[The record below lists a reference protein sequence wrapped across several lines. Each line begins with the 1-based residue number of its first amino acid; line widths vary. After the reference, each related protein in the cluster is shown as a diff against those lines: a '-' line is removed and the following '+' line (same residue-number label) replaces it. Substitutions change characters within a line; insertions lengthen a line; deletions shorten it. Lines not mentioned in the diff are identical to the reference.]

1 MRERTDDDLTDLG
14 AEQLAPPRAPFEP
27 GFEPVSDTAPLAPA
41 GPADPSDY
49 IEENEERLSI
59 APQDVEPADHQDE
72 EADPSPQEWPEFDD
86 EPPAR
91 QVSHSSS
98 LRLAEIFV
106 INPAARRSTTN
117 ATFDQLDQ
125 LAKDIAEITQARE
138 TLLADRR
145 LARRQ
150 AALPASRPFRTAD
163 SVPIILGSVIGF
175 LMMTVIG
182 IAALFTNFAR

>member
-1 MRERTDDDLTDLG
+1 MREWTNDDLTDLA
-14 AEQLAPPRAPFEP
+14 AEQLAPQPTPFEP
-27 GFEPVSDTAPLAPA
+27 GFEPVSDAAPLAPI
-41 GPADPSDY
+41 GPADPSEY

-59 APQDVEPADHQDE
+59 APQTVEPADHREGEVD
-72 EADPSPQEWPEFDD
+72 ANPPAWPELDD

-91 QVSHSSS
+91 RTPRSSS
-98 LRLAEIFV
+98 PRLAEIFV
-106 INPAARRSTTN
+106 INPAAGRSKAN

-138 TLLADRR
+138 TLLANRR